1 MTILEVLRQE
11 HANTV
16 RLLRTLEWQVAEF
29 KIGNQ
34 PDYDVLCAAV
44 DYFLTFPD
52 LSHHPTEDLIFE
64 KLRDRAPDT
73 AASIG
78 DLRTAHDE
86 LAARAKEFAAGLR
99 AVLAEAE
106 LPREAFVRWACGF
119 IDHQRQHLEMEEAT
133 FFPAAE
139 KMLTEKDW
147 NDLQVEV
154 AKRHDPLFDAK
165 PDEKFER
172 LRQTILT
179 WQMQDEALRADDP

>member
-16 RLLRTLEWQVAEF
+16 RLLKTLEWQVAEF
-29 KIGNQ
+29 EVGNQ
-34 PDYDVLCAAV
+34 PDYDVLRAAV
-44 DYFLTFPD
+44 DYFLNFTE
-52 LSHHPTEDLIFE
+52 LSHHPTEDLIFD
-64 KLRDRAPDT
+64 KLRDRAPAM

-78 DLRTAHDE
+78 DLRSAHDA
-86 LAARAKEFAAGLR
+86 LAARARELAAGLN

-106 LPREAFVRWACGF
+106 LPREAFVRWASGF

-147 NDLQVEV
+147 SDLQ
-154 AKRHDPLFDAK
+154 A
-165 PDEKFER
+165 
-172 LRQTILT
+172 
-179 WQMQDEALRADDP
+179 